1 MLLIKKLLG
10 EIKMSQWYENRI
22 DSAINGTNPM
32 VMAELEGGYAV
43 FGDVQFL
50 PGYSVLL
57 PKRNVSSLND
67 LNINERTFFLR
78 DMSILGDAVLYACKA
93 KRINYDILG
102 NTDGFLHAHVFPRYS
117 TENPQRLKKPVW
129 LYSPDYWTNPKY
141 SYNPQKHDQIRK
153 TITDYLI

>member
-1 MLLIKKLLG
+1 MT
-10 EIKMSQWYENRI
+10 EWYEDRI
-22 DSAINGTNPM
+22 GSAIDGTNPM

-50 PGYSVLL
+50 PGYCVLL

-67 LNINERTFFLR
+67 LNINERTYFLR

-102 NTDGFLHAHVFPRYS
+102 NTDNFLHAHVFPRYL
-117 TENPQRLKKPVW
+117 TEDPQRLKRPVW
-129 LYSPDYWTNPKY
+129 LYSPDYWSNSKY
-141 SYNPQKHDQIRK
+141 SYDPQKHDQLRGK
-153 TITDYLI
+153 ITNYLNNVKNN